1 MVSRARGTGRGLR
14 GLGYSAAVTVNAPV
28 CPPRTTS
35 SARNRPGWRGGA
47 AVAVLAL
54 AVGLA
59 GCSGG
64 DADAA
69 PSGSPSPATSASVD
83 ASSSAA
89 PEPAAVDNLDGV
101 TVTGADDDVPTV
113 TFEPFTIAETTSKVL
128 TAGDGPEI
136 TEGSSV
142 LLRYIGVNGRTG
154 ETFDENYS
162 ADAPTLFPLDQVV
175 SGFSKGLVGQ
185 KEGTRVLMAITGA
198 DGYDSS
204 GGSPQAGIQVGDTLV
219 FVVDVIGAQRS
230 EPSGTEVSQPAGR
243 PTVGGALDDP
253 SISVPSGDAPEE
265 LVVQPVIEGDG
276 PEVTDASTITVD
288 YRAWL
293 WDGTQVDDS
302 YAGAPQTGRLSE
314 LIDGWQEG
322 LAGQTVGSRVLLVVP
337 PDKAYP
343 DGDSTAGI
351 PAGSTLVYVVDI
363 LQAG

>member
-1 MVSRARGTGRGLR
+1 MDGHRLR
-14 GLGYSAAVTVNAPV
+14 GLGYSAAVTDNVPDS
-28 CPPRTTS
+28 PIRTHL
-35 SARNRPGWRGGA
+35 SAGNRPRWRGGA

-64 DADAA
+64 GGDTAA
-69 PSGSPSPATSASVD
+69 SGSPSASATASTD
-83 ASSSAA
+83 ASAGAS

-101 TVTGADDDVPTV
+101 KVSGADGEVPTV
-113 TFEPFTIAETTSKVL
+113 TFDPFTIAETTSKVL
-128 TAGDGPEI
+128 TAGDGPAI

-175 SGFSKGLVGQ
+175 PGFSKGLVGQ
-185 KEGTRVLMAITGA
+185 KEGSRVLMAITGA

-204 GGSPQAGIQVGDTLV
+204 GGSPQAGIEVGDTLV

-230 EPSGTEVSQPAGR
+230 EPSGTKVGQPSGQ

-253 SISVPSGDAPEE
+253 SISVPSGDAPKK
-265 LVVQPVIEGDG
+265 LVVQPLIKGDG
-276 PEVTDASTITVD
+276 PKVTDASTVTVD
-288 YRAWL
+288 YRGWL
-293 WDGTQVDDS
+293 WDGTQVDDT
-302 YAGAPQTGRLSE
+302 YAGDPQTGPLSS
-314 LIDGWQEG
+314 LIDGWKEG
-322 LAGQTVGSRVLLVVP
+322 LVGQTVGSRVLLVIP
-337 PDKAYP
+337 ADKAYP

-351 PAGSTLVYVVDI
+351 PAGATLVYVVDI